1 MLKSPFRGDSVGHN
15 KSGADLDLSEETV
28 LKHLRQKGFLA
39 PVLKWRLQGCPWYEA
54 RRFGELWEI
63 EVYTPVFENDLDLK
77 RYIFSFSELSENISF
92 LRKPVETFSEGKH
105 TYIVR
110 DYENSEPLFN
120 YFLRTG
126 AVPEKQ
132 ATAILMNFEKVCEY
146 LNKHEMENFSPLA
159 LLFQVNNEGDV
170 FLDSFRCGPWIKNF
184 GELKIIY
191 KYLEPKLTWKQQVFY
206 FRNRLALK
214 LFLGDPEASSKSSQ
228 LNSVGVQAFL
238 SELSGNVETFSENL
252 SSFLKDERSTHRIF
266 SKKTVSLFVVSFI
279 VLFAY
284 VYSQRPYV
292 NNWQGEL
299 GAAEPFVKAP
309 LEVGASPQAHD
320 DVENHNFL
328 SARFLSKIQKLNRQ
342 KALGYFSDVKSELQV
357 LKEASQYR
365 NEQEYLETYGKGLE
379 IQRSKDFLRLKGVV
393 ANLSTVSKYDQ
404 ARRLLVNSI
413 KNYGV
418 CKEQKLLEDLLA
430 EIPLKEK

>member
-1 MLKSPFRGDSVGHN
+1 MESSKERGKKKPHFQKSAAPKTIEVEDITYSQAIWIGIAQIFALIPGTSRAGSTIVGALIVGLSR
-15 KSGADLDLSEETV
+15 KASAEFSFLLALPVLSAASGLDL
-28 LKHLRQKGFLA
+28 LKH
-39 PVLKWRLQGCPWYEA
+39 YEEFA
-54 RRFGELWEI
+54 G
-63 EVYTPVFENDLDLK
+63 
-77 RYIFSFSELSENISF
+77 
-92 LRKPVETFSEGKH
+92 
-105 TYIVR
+105 
-110 DYENSEPLFN
+110 
-120 YFLRTG
+120 
-126 AVPEKQ
+126 
-132 ATAILMNFEKVCEY
+132 
-146 LNKHEMENFSPLA
+146 
-159 LLFQVNNEGDV
+159 
-170 FLDSFRCGPWIKNF
+170 
-184 GELKIIY
+184 
-191 KYLEPKLTWKQQVFY
+191 
-206 FRNRLALK
+206 
-214 LFLGDPEASSKSSQ
+214 
-228 LNSVGVQAFL
+228 
-238 SELSGNVETFSENL
+238 ENL
-252 SSFLKDERSTHRIF
+252 LPLI
-266 SKKTVSLFVVSFI
+266 VGFVVSFI